1 MSTTAEKA
9 TSATVANKAE
19 FPITLSTPNG
29 RDEVV
34 FASLNLGS
42 AQHQDDPKEAPN
54 VRILT
59 GAELNLWR
67 AELVKL
73 EKEQDPRIAIE
84 WA

>member
-1 MSTTAEKA
+1 MSTTPATA
-9 TSATVANKAE
+9 TSVTVTNKAE
-19 FPITLSTPNG
+19 FPIALSTPNG
-29 RDEVV
+29 KDEVV